1 MIAPKIKN
9 LANKTKHYILIS
21 ILFSSIFV
29 NYFNEPISLITI
41 GCTLP

>member
-9 LANKTKHYILIS
+9 LANKTKYYILIS
-21 ILFSSIFV
+21 SVFV
-29 NYFNEPISLITI
+29 NYSSNEPISLITI